1 MEITLM
7 EMEHHPGSI
16 HHPVHIT
23 LKEKVVALDPMLKET
38 LVVLVEEVGIKT
50 PQVEELLIKQVP
62 IQMLMLPIMEVLV
75 VHQLELEHLGI
86 MLLVAA
92 VVPVVLELM
101 QQIISRDLVELE

>member
-50 PQVEELLIKQVP
+50 PQVEAPLIKTSTN
-62 IQMLMLPIMEVLV
+62 
-75 VHQLELEHLGI
+75 ELTTNRN
-86 MLLVAA
+86 ATN
-92 VVPVVLELM
+92 
-101 QQIISRDLVELE
+101 RKTT